1 MDIDSWWTIPSPPR
15 NFSLYTFN
23 FFNPFNPFN
32 PMKRLALLLPLLALA
47 APASAQDPAIPD
59 SLREAFAPGAA
70 APAARP
76 DADAPPP
83 ILLRLEGADAAAE
96 ALRILVEPI
105 AEGSGETNAPA
116 LVAAHA
122 SGFLEGSLAGL
133 GLSAMDRAKPVFAAV
148 WKLEPEDWLRSD
160 FLLSLPVAR
169 ADLGAKVTRNLGARS
184 AVGADGLEA
193 HPFGSLW
200 IAFEGDRTLVAS
212 RASAFPARAAFP
224 GLAPVLPDALLSA
237 RVASFRRAFPPTTP
251 FDARDPRPSEL
262 VDVRLLSD
270 AERVFPDPATGRP
283 REFGG
288 YCFFFLGTDP
298 GFDVDAE
305 GDFAL
310 VVSREE
316 GLLFYKSM
324 RPLPGTAAPKVA
336 ELPAPELLGDGDFA
350 AVPADALAWAL
361 RSAVPSVPF
370 DKAAF
375 KVRLRFNDT
384 PENRLRTG
392 PLRDLASAVG
402 RLLSDGALRAALRP
416 APGGRLRLDLRRDG
430 GGAAARAF
438 GKALA
443 RARENEWRIAG
454 TNGFAAFFPDF
465 ADLAPDGLSA
475 ALHPR
480 GAGLGAF
487 ADGFGDEAEF
497 RVADEGGAAVLRLA
511 PAGAG
516 ADAPPAAGP
525 APALP
530 LGAVRAR
537 FPGWSPASVFAVRP
551 AALEALLGSGAE
563 PSAGADGDALFY
575 AGGPVGEEEW
585 VGVLSVPPD
594 VLRATLLS
602 VGRAYAR
609 DRARETAAFD
619 SEEEDRQ

>member
-1 MDIDSWWTIPSPPR
+1 
-15 NFSLYTFN
+15 
-23 FFNPFNPFN
+23 
-32 PMKRLALLLPLLALA
+32 MKRLLLPLSVLNAALA
-47 APASAQDPAIPD
+47 AAASAQDSAIPD

-76 DADAPPP
+76 DADAPSPL
-83 ILLRLEGADAAAE
+83 LLRLEGADAAAE
-96 ALRILVEPI
+96 ALRVLLEPV
-105 AEGSGETNAPA
+105 ADGSGETNAPA

-148 WKLEPEDWLRSD
+148 WKLEPDDWLRSD
-160 FLLSLPVAR
+160 FLFSLPVAR
-169 ADLGAKVTRNLGARS
+169 ADLGAMVTRNLGARS

-237 RVASFRRAFPPTTP
+237 RVASFHRAFFRPEDESPDGPPRS
-251 FDARDPRPSEL
+251 DARDPRPSEL

-270 AERVFPDPATGRP
+270 AEHISPDRATGRP
-283 REFGG
+283 RRFGG
-288 YCFFFLGTDP
+288 RGLFLFGTES
-298 GFDVDAE
+298 GFPVDAA

-324 RPLPGTAAPKVA
+324 RPVPGTAAPKVA
-336 ELPAPELLGDGDFA
+336 GLPAPELLGDGDFA

-480 GAGLGAF
+480 AAGLGAF

-511 PAGAG
+511 PAG

-551 AALEALLGSGAE
+551 AALEALLVSGAE

-609 DRARETAAFD
+609 DRAREAAAFD
-619 SEEEDRQ
+619 SEEAAPAGDDPRADVRRRAEAGDADAQ